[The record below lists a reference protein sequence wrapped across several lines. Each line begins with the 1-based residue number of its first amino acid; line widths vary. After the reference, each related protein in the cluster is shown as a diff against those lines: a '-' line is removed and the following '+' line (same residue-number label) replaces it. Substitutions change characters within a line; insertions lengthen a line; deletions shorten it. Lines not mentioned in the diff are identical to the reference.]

1 MKKFLILL
9 VCVLFLVLLGISVVN
24 GADKIQIG
32 ISMDSL
38 QSQFWVANLDGMEAE
53 AERLGAEVIVVIADG
68 DTTKQLEQ
76 IETLI
81 SRGVD
86 AIICAPKDNKAIV
99 SAIKK
104 ANEANIPFLTNNR
117 AAAEGAEV
125 ALEVGSDSM
134 SMAKAE
140 AQWLV
145 EKARKDNKK
154 YKVLMLAGDLKDVN
168 AIIRDD
174 GFTEVAKANND
185 VMEIVAKVPTDWQPE
200 KALTGT
206 INALQAND
214 DINCIFIPSDSL
226 LPSVISALQQS
237 NRYFKSEHPDHVVV
251 ATFDGAKDAL
261 DAIKEGYVDIVL
273 VQDAILTGELL
284 VQGAM
289 SLAKGEELSF
299 ENTEGFEVG
308 GKDQPNK
315 LYEKGFAVTQ
325 ENFEETAN
333 RAWGYAGLE

>member
-1 MKKFLILL
+1 MKKFVILL
-9 VCVLFLVLLGISVVN
+9 VCVLFLVLLGIGVVN
-24 GADKIQIG
+24 GADKIKIG

-38 QSQFWVANLDGMEAE
+38 QSQFWVANLDGMKEE

-68 DTTKQLEQ
+68 DTTKQLQQ
-76 IETLI
+76 IENLL

-104 ANEANIPFLTNNR
+104 ANQENIPFLINNR

-125 ALEVGSDSM
+125 ALEVGSDSR
-134 SMAKAE
+134 SMAMKE

-145 EKARKDNKK
+145 EKARKENKK
-154 YKVLMLAGDLKDVN
+154 YKVLMLIGDLKDVN

-174 GFTEVAKANND
+174 GFTEVAEDNSD
-185 VMEIVAKVPTDWQPE
+185 VMEIVAKVPTEWKPE

-206 INALQAND
+206 INALQANK
-214 DINCIFIPSDSL
+214 DINVIFIPSDSL

-237 NRYFKSEHPDHVVV
+237 NRYFKTGSPNHVVI
-251 ATFDGAKDAL
+251 ATFDGAKVAL

-284 VQGAM
+284 VQGAVK
-289 SLAKGEELSF
+289 LARGEELSF
-299 ENTEGFEVG
+299 ENIEGFEMG

-315 LYEKGFAVTQ
+315 IYEKGFAVTQ
-325 ENFEETAN
+325 ENFEETAY
-333 RAWGYAGLE
+333 RAWGYAGLN